1 LLRSE
6 QGCQA
11 EIDDAEEEGES
22 LRERVGNSNLVQY
35 LGLDRKLLGTIG
47 SLAYPVVLANLL
59 QATVGI
65 IDIWMVSRLG
75 TEATAAVGMSRQ
87 LIMIVI
93 ISIAGL
99 AVGTRTMVAQF
110 TGARR
115 RDMVNRVAAQ
125 SILATF
131 FVSVAISL
139 VGVAVGPLLL
149 QLVGADAQLM
159 ALGTP
164 YMRVYFA
171 LCIFMMFNYMFNAML
186 QGAGDMKTPLMI
198 MILINVIHV
207 FFNYVFIYGAG
218 PFPQMGVTGAALGTM
233 TSRFVGTAIGL
244 GVLFSG
250 RFAVKL
256 SRTTSF
262 RPDWHLIWR
271 VLRIGIPVAG
281 QNVVRTLANLG
292 FLWVVTNSAV
302 AAFTRQANVA
312 AYSVGIQS
320 EAFSFMPALALAIV
334 ATTLVGQAQ
343 GAGDSTEAERRG
355 WVVGLI
361 GVVGMS
367 LVGVILFVFAPQII
381 AVFNTARDEL
391 VTEAGVAY
399 LRINAVAEPFL
410 ALAIVMRGGLDGAG
424 DTKPPLYYTIF
435 SQWLIRLPLSYAL
448 VMLLGVGISG
458 AWYAMAFSTVIQGVL
473 TANRFR
479 SNRWKLIKV

>member
-1 LLRSE
+1 M
-6 QGCQA
+6 
-11 EIDDAEEEGES
+11 
-22 LRERVGNSNLVQY
+22 NSHLVQY
-35 LGLDRKLLGTIG
+35 LGLDRDLLSTIG

-75 TEATAAVGMSRQ
+75 TGATAAVGMSRQ

-93 ISIAGL
+93 ISIAGV

-110 TGARR
+110 TGAER
-115 RDMVNRVAAQ
+115 RDMVGRVAAQ
-125 SILATF
+125 SILATL
-131 FVSVAISL
+131 FVSMAISAA
-139 VGVAVGPLLL
+139 GVALGPALLY
-149 QLVGADAQLM
+149 LVGAGPELR

-164 YMRVYFA
+164 YMQVYFA
-171 LCIFMMFNYMFNAML
+171 LSIFMIFNYIFNAML
-186 QGAGDMKTPLMI
+186 QGAGDTKTPLMI
-198 MILINVIHV
+198 MVLINVIHV
-207 FFNYVFIYGAG
+207 LFNYVFIYGVG

-233 TSRFVGTAIGL
+233 TSRFVGTGVGL

-262 RPDWHLIWR
+262 RPDWRLMWR
-271 VLRIGIPVAG
+271 VLRIGIPVAA

-292 FLWVVTNSAV
+292 FLWVVTNSAAAV
-302 AAFTRQANVA
+302 AARQANVA

-343 GAGDSTEAERRG
+343 GAGDSPEAERRG
-355 WVVGLI
+355 WVTGII
-361 GVVGMS
+361 GVVAMS
-367 LVGVILFVFAPQII
+367 SVGLVLFIFAPQII
-381 AVFNTARDEL
+381 AVFNTAGDRL
-391 VTEAGVAY
+391 VAEAGVAY
-399 LRINAVAEPFL
+399 LRINALAEPFL
-410 ALAIVMRGGLDGAG
+410 ALSIVMRGALDGAG
-424 DTKPPLYYTIF
+424 DTRPPLYYTIF

-448 VMLLGVGISG
+448 VMLTGVGISG
-458 AWYAMAFSTVIQGVL
+458 AWYAMAFSTGIQGIL

-479 SNRWKLIKV
+479 SNKWKLIKV

>member
-1 LLRSE
+1 
-6 QGCQA
+6 
-11 EIDDAEEEGES
+11 
-22 LRERVGNSNLVQY
+22 LRERVLNSHLVQY
-35 LGLDRKLLGTIG
+35 LGLDRELLGTIG

-75 TEATAAVGMSRQ
+75 TGATAAVGMSRQ

-93 ISIAGL
+93 ISIAGV

-110 TGARR
+110 TGAERQ
-115 RDMVNRVAAQ
+115 DMVSRVAAQ
-125 SILATF
+125 SILATL
-131 FVSVAISL
+131 FVSMAISA
-139 VGVAVGPLLL
+139 VGVVLGPALLY
-149 QLVGADAQLM
+149 LVGADPQLR
-159 ALGTP
+159 ALSTP
-164 YMRVYFA
+164 YMQVYFA
-171 LCIFMMFNYMFNAML
+171 LSIFMIFNYIFNAIL
-186 QGAGDMKTPLMI
+186 QGAGDTKTPLMI
-198 MILINVIHV
+198 MVLINVIHV
-207 FFNYVFIYGAG
+207 FFNYVFIYGVG

-262 RPDWHLIWR
+262 RPDWQLMWR
-271 VLRIGIPVAG
+271 VLRVGIPVAA

-292 FLWVVTNSAV
+292 FLWVVTNSA
-302 AAFTRQANVA
+302 AAALASQANVA

-343 GAGDSTEAERRG
+343 GAGDSAEAERRG
-355 WVVGLI
+355 WVTGII
-361 GVVGMS
+361 GVVAMS
-367 LVGVILFVFAPQII
+367 LIGLVLFIFAPQII
-381 AVFNTARDEL
+381 AVFNTAGDRL
-391 VTEAGVAY
+391 VAEAGVAY
-399 LRINAVAEPFL
+399 LRINALAEPFL
-410 ALAIVMRGGLDGAG
+410 ALAIVMRGALDGAG

-448 VMLLGVGISG
+448 VMLTGVGISG
-458 AWYAMAFSTVIQGVL
+458 AWYAMAFSTGIQGVL

-479 SNRWKLIKV
+479 SNKWKLIKV

>member
-1 LLRSE
+1 
-6 QGCQA
+6 
-11 EIDDAEEEGES
+11 
-22 LRERVGNSNLVQY
+22 VQH
-35 LGLDRKLLGTIG
+35 LGLDRELLGTIG
-47 SLAYPVVLANLL
+47 GLAYPVVLANLL

-75 TEATAAVGMSRQ
+75 TGATAAVGMSRQ

-110 TGARR
+110 TGAERQ
-115 RDMVNRVAAQ
+115 DMVSRVAAQ
-125 SILATF
+125 SILATL
-131 FVSVAISL
+131 FVSMAIS
-139 VGVAVGPLLL
+139 VAGVALAQVLLHV
-149 QLVGADAQLM
+149 VGADVGLV
-159 ALGTP
+159 ALATP
-164 YMRVYFA
+164 YMQVYFA
-171 LCIFMMFNYMFNAML
+171 LSIFMIFNYIFNAIL
-186 QGAGDMKTPLMI
+186 QGAGDTKTPLMI
-198 MILINVIHV
+198 MVLINVIHV
-207 FFNYVFIYGAG
+207 FFNYVFIYGVG

-262 RPDWHLIWR
+262 RPDWHLMWR
-271 VLRIGIPVAG
+271 VLRVGIPVAA

-292 FLWVVTNSAV
+292 FLWVVTNSA
-302 AAFTRQANVA
+302 AAAVGRQANVA

-343 GAGDSTEAERRG
+343 GAGDSAEAERRG
-355 WVVGLI
+355 WVTGII
-361 GVVGMS
+361 GVVAMS
-367 LVGVILFVFAPQII
+367 LVGLVFFIFAPQII
-381 AVFNTARDEL
+381 AVFNTAGDRL

-399 LRINAVAEPFL
+399 LRINALAEPFL
-410 ALAIVMRGGLDGAG
+410 ALAIVMRGALDGAG
-424 DTKPPLYYTIF
+424 DTRPPLYYTIF

-448 VMLLGVGISG
+448 VMLTGVGISG
-458 AWYAMAFSTVIQGVL
+458 AWYAMAFSTGIQGVL

-479 SNRWKLIKV
+479 SNKWKLIKV

>member
-1 LLRSE
+1 M
-6 QGCQA
+6 
-11 EIDDAEEEGES
+11 
-22 LRERVGNSNLVQY
+22 RERVLNSKLVHY
-35 LGLDRKLLGTIG
+35 LGLDRRLLGMIS

-99 AVGTRTMVAQF
+99 AVGARTLVAQF
-110 TGARR
+110 TGAKRP
-115 RDMVNRVAAQ
+115 DMVSRVAAQ

-139 VGVAVGPLLL
+139 VGIALGPMLLR
-149 QLVGADAQLM
+149 LVGADAQM
-159 ALGTP
+159 TALGTP
-164 YMRVYFA
+164 YMQVYFA
-171 LCIFMMFNYMFNAML
+171 LSIFMIFNFMFNAML
-186 QGAGDMKTPLMI
+186 QGAGDMKTPLVI
-198 MILINVIHV
+198 MIFINVIHV
-207 FFNYVFIYGAG
+207 LFNYMFIYGAG
-218 PFPQMGVTGAALGTM
+218 PFPRMGVTGAALGTM
-233 TSRFVGTAIGL
+233 TSRFVGTAVGL

-256 SRTTSF
+256 SRTTSL
-262 RPDWHLIWR
+262 RPDWELMRRI
-271 VLRIGIPVAG
+271 LRIGIPVAG

-302 AAFTRQANVA
+302 GGFRRQANVA
-312 AYSVGIQS
+312 AYSVGIQA
-320 EAFSFMPALALAIV
+320 EAFSFMPALALSVV
-334 ATTLVGQAQ
+334 ANTLVGQAQ
-343 GAGDSTEAERRG
+343 GAGDSAEAERRG

-361 GVVGMS
+361 GAVAMS
-367 LVGVILFVFAPQII
+367 LIGVILFVFAPQII
-381 AVFNTARDEL
+381 AVFNTAKDQL
-391 VTEAGVAY
+391 VTEAGVGY
-399 LRINAVAEPFL
+399 LRINALAEPFL

-424 DTKPPLYYTIF
+424 DTKPPLYYTIV

-448 VMLLGVGISG
+448 VMLLNVGING
-458 AWYAMAFSTVIQGVL
+458 AWYAMAFSTVVQGVL

-479 SNRWKLIKV
+479 GNKWKLIRV

>member
-1 LLRSE
+1 
-6 QGCQA
+6 
-11 EIDDAEEEGES
+11 
-22 LRERVGNSNLVQY
+22 LREKVFNSNLVQY
-35 LGLDRKLLGTIG
+35 LGLDRRLLSTIG

-87 LIMIVI
+87 LVMIVI

-99 AVGTRTMVAQF
+99 AVGARAMVAQF
-110 TGARR
+110 TGAMRAH
-115 RDMVNRVAAQ
+115 MVSRVTAQ

-131 FVSVAISL
+131 FVSVAISAA
-139 VGVAVGPLLL
+139 GVVLAPVLLY
-149 QLVGADAQLM
+149 LVGADARLV
-159 ALGTP
+159 ALATP
-164 YMRVYFA
+164 YMQVYFT
-171 LCIFMMFNYMFNAML
+171 LCIFMIFNYMFNAVL

-198 MILINVIHV
+198 MVLINIIHV
-207 FFNYVFIYGAG
+207 FFNYVFIYGVG
-218 PFPQMGVTGAALGTM
+218 PFPEMGVTGAALGTM

-262 RPDWHLIWR
+262 RPDWKLMWR
-271 VLRIGIPVAG
+271 VLRIGIPVAS
-281 QNVVRTLANLG
+281 QNVVRTMANLG

-302 AAFTRQANVA
+302 NALAREANVA

-343 GAGDSTEAERRG
+343 GAGESAEAERRG
-355 WVVGLI
+355 WLI
-361 GVVGMS
+361 GIIGVTAMS
-367 LVGVILFVFAPQII
+367 LVGVVLFIFAPQII
-381 AVFNTARDEL
+381 AAFNTARDEL
-391 VTEAGVAY
+391 VAQAGVAY

-410 ALAIVMRGGLDGAG
+410 ALSIVMRGGLDGAG
-424 DTKPPLYYTIF
+424 DTRPPLYYTIF
-435 SQWLIRLPLSYAL
+435 SQWIIRLPLSYGL
-448 VMLLGVGISG
+448 VMLWGFGISG
-458 AWYAMAFSTVIQGVL
+458 AWYAMAFSTMIQGVL

-479 SNRWKLIKV
+479 SNKWKLIKV